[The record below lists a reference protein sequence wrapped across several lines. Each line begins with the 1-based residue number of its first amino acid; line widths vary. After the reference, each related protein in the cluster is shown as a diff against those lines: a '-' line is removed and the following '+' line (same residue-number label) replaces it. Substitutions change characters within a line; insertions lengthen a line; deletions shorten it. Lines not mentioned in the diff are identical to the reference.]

1 MKNARIFF
9 AKSGPCKYISHL
21 DLNRVM
27 LRAVS
32 KSGVDVWRTEGFNQ
46 HAYITFALPLS
57 LGYASTCESMDFR
70 LNNDDEDMTAVP
82 ERLNAC
88 LPEGLRVLRCA
99 EAVHKP
105 AAIVSA
111 SYDISLEPMNEGE
124 ISTEELSAKL
134 TEFLA
139 QPEIIVPKK
148 TKKGMKD
155 VDLKGYI
162 LACDVIPSD
171 QAPLSKGSCRQ
182 GRLRD
187 IQIDRAD
194 RRVTDEVRFTLTL
207 PAGGELNINP
217 SLFTGALAGYCGV
230 ELYADVTRS
239 GIYMEG
245 GEPFE

>member
-9 AKSGPCKYISHL
+9 SKSGACKYISHL

-27 LRAVS
+27 LRAVG
-32 KSGVDVWRTEGFNQ
+32 KSGIDVWRTEGFNQ

-57 LGYASTCESMDFR
+57 LGYASLCESMDFR
-70 LNNDDEDMTAVP
+70 LNNDDEDMSAVP
-82 ERLNAC
+82 DRLNAC

-105 AAIVSA
+105 ADIVSA
-111 SYDISLEPMNEGE
+111 SYDIVLEPMTAGE
-124 ISTEELSAKL
+124 ISAEELSAKL
-134 TEFLA
+134 SEFIA

-162 LACDVIPSD
+162 LACDLIPGDS
-171 QAPLSKGSCRQ
+171 
-182 GRLRD
+182 
-187 IQIDRAD
+187 
-194 RRVTDEVRFTLTL
+194 VRFKLSL

-217 SLFTGALAGYCGV
+217 SLFIGALAEYCSV
-230 ELYADVTRS
+230 QLHADVTRT
-239 GIYMEG
+239 GIYMQG
-245 GEPFE
+245 GEDFE